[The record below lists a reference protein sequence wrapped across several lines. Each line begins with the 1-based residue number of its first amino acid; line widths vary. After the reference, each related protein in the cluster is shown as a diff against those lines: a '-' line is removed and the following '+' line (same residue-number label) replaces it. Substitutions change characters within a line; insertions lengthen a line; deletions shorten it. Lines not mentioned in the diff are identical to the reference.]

1 MASSIL
7 STASSAVEKAK
18 EMTGITNA
26 KVAQLAADTKDV
38 HDKKWKMTSDF
49 GVKQNNTDDWLK
61 VATPDQQGPALLE
74 DHFGREKVRSISTW
88 RRLTQLTPFP
98 RSTAS
103 TTNASPSALST
114 PVAPVPLENS
124 PSLSLPKMSH
134 LPVF

>member
-18 EMTGITNA
+18 EMTSITNA

-74 DHFGREKVRSISTW
+74 DHFGREKVYSKSAGGKH
-88 RRLTQLTPFP
+88 TQLTTLP

-103 TTNASPSALST
+103 ITSASPSALST
-114 PVAPVPLENS
+114 PVVPVPLESS
-124 PSLSLPKMSH
+124 PSMSLPRTSR
-134 LPVF
+134 LLAF

>member
-74 DHFGREKVRSISTW
+74 DHFG
-88 RRLTQLTPFP
+88 LL
-98 RSTAS
+98 
-103 TTNASPSALST
+103 N
-114 PVAPVPLENS
+114 
-124 PSLSLPKMSH
+124 
-134 LPVF
+134 